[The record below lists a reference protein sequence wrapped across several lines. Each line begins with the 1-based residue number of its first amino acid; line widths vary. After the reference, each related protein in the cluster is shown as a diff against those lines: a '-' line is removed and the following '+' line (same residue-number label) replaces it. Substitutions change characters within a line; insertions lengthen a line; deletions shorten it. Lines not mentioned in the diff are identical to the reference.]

1 LAAPCAAVA
10 ETADAGAAAGTE
22 AAGSAVAEHAVPE
35 AAAEQAAE
43 EADTDA
49 AAQTAAEETAEGA
62 AAEVFIPVP
71 AAEHVTI
78 PAEVPAE
85 TAARKTAEA
94 KKPAARTIVVP
105 SSAAKNIGTAM
116 AAAKPGDTV
125 KVMDGTYKEAVFVAP
140 GVVFISNTPFKAVL
154 DGRGR
159 NTVVTMGTSSV
170 ISGFEIKNG
179 AIGVFSASAQA
190 VIRQCR
196 IIQNIQSGIICVGAL
211 PRIEDNFIVYNKGS
225 GIQGWDV
232 RTTSGSINH
241 NTIAFNANHGISL
254 GGNTSITI
262 ENNIIAFND
271 QFGVKPG
278 TETVRVMLVNNN
290 FYQNARISSNL
301 PADNMSADPLF
312 VDAKRLNFNLMKE
325 SRSIGQGT
333 DNQNLGARIL
343 H

>member
-1 LAAPCAAVA
+1 MPAVA
-10 ETADAGAAAGTE
+10 ETA
-22 AAGSAVAEHAVPE
+22 AEHPAEE
-35 AAAEQAAE
+35 AAADAAEQSAAEDAAE
-43 EADTDA
+43 E
-49 AAQTAAEETAEGA
+49 E

-71 AAEHVTI
+71 APAPVTAAET
-78 PAEVPAE
+78 PAEIAAHK
-85 TAARKTAEA
+85 TAAAKKAEA
-94 KKPAARTIVVP
+94 KTIIVP
-105 SSAAKNIGTAM
+105 SAAAKTIGKAM

-125 KVMDGTYKEAVFVAP
+125 KVMEGTYKEAVFVTP

-170 ISGFEIKNG
+170 ISGFEIRNG
-179 AIGVFSASAQA
+179 TVGVFSASAQA

-196 IIQNIQSGIICVGAL
+196 IMQNIQSGIICVGAL

-254 GGNTSITI
+254 GGNTSITV

-278 TETVRVMLVNNN
+278 SETVRVMLVNNN
-290 FYQNARISSNL
+290 FYQNARISANL

-312 VDAKRLNFNLMKE
+312 IDAKRLNFNLMKE